1 MYDKDLLKNKL
12 MNISLSLENNLSKE
26 CKRKK
31 IKIFQTISLTQQS
44 MLAKRLIQNK
54 L

>member
-31 IKIFQTISLTQQS
+31 EKYFR
-44 MLAKRLIQNK
+44 RLV
-54 L
+54 